1 MVSAQE
7 TLQASTEISIAVIPT
22 ELQGLVY
29 PTMTI
34 AKVSS
39 LWVTEMDAEAF
50 SRAWQKWV
58 SSTV

>member
-50 SRAWQKWV
+50 SRA
-58 SSTV
+58 